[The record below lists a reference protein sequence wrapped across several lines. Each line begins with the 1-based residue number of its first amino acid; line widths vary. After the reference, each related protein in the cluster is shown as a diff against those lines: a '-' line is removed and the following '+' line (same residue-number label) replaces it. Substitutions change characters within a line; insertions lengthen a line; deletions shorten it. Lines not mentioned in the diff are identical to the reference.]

1 MSNSIFDLNKKF
13 DFEILNL
20 GNPTLANNNNYISK
34 ISHGINNK
42 NLYIQLPKCTTK
54 QGIIKNSSKTYTELN
69 FCISQKNVIDFFEN
83 LEKFCTEKI
92 YNNRELWFYDSSNIQ
107 KNDIDELMLSTMKP
121 YKHGKNFLIKSYIKL
136 DKLNIYDEN
145 ENKISHDDFNSSLE
159 FIPLVNINNIKFS
172 TKNFNVE
179 IFLTQ
184 IMVILPSDEFEK
196 QFLIKN
202 DKNIK
207 LNNNI
212 SEKLSNKINTNNEYS
227 NTVASINNED
237 SNSIA
242 TINNEDS
249 NSVATINNEDSNSL
263 ATINNEDSNSIAN
276 VDNKYSN
283 SVANINNEESN
294 SVTNINNADSNSIIG
309 LNNIVKTELNNINE
323 SNIIKSKSL
332 SSLVKDKD
340 KSINNEFQYLI
351 NHDLET
357 VNILDIP
364 ETKENIIDL
373 KSHEE
378 IYLEIYKTAKQKAK
392 EIRKNAIA
400 AFLEAKKIKIKYNLD
415 KLDYESSDDEEDY
428 LNS

>member
-242 TINNEDS
+242 TINNKNS